1 MGVVK
6 SLLQGGSGAQ
16 PALADPPQVG
26 MLPWGPQGP
35 HSPHP
40 SPSLFTPS
48 FCHTQISMA
57 SWEMCLLNLSVV
69 SVIVTAFGHQ
79 I

>member
-16 PALADPPQVG
+16 PVLADPPQVG
-26 MLPWGPQGP
+26 MLPWVPQGP

-40 SPSLFTPS
+40 SASSFTPS

-57 SWEMCLLNLSVV
+57 SWEMCLLNLSVL